1 MLANSDRRIF
11 FTIRL
16 NSMLQKPDWQ
26 LTHRFPGSSIP
37 DTLKMK
43 G

>member
-1 MLANSDRRIF
+1 MLAKVIAEFF

-26 LTHRFPGSSIP
+26 LTLRFPAYSIR